1 MWRIMLLLNVSGLSK
16 FYGIHHVFQDVS
28 FKVSSHDRIGIV
40 GVNGAGKTTLF
51 RLLSSNEECDAG
63 IISRGKEVKIAY
75 MEQHS
80 DYTSNKSAIQEVLDV
95 FSQLKILED
104 QIEMITKQLQNSAN
118 DLLIKKHSAMSEQF
132 INLGGLTYKSRARST
147 LLGLGFSENELD
159 LPLCH
164 LSGGQRTRVL
174 LAKILLSGSDLLLL
188 DEPTN
193 HLDIQAVQWL
203 EEFLIGYKGAVLV
216 ISHDRFFLDRICTKI
231 FEMVNGHLD
240 IYNGNYTDYRKQ
252 KAVRQLSLEREY
264 TRKQQE
270 IKRIEGIIE
279 QQRRFN
285 QERNYITI
293 KSKQKQIDKISSE
306 LVAPEQDPQEI
317 HFTFKSC
324 GDCANE
330 VLVAEHISKEFKGTI
345 LFRDIN
351 MFIKRKDRIF
361 LIGPNGC
368 GKTTLLRIL
377 LSMEPA
383 TVGQIIIGSRVKVGY
398 YDQTQS
404 DLTMEKTIFDEI
416 SDTYPS
422 MDNTSVRS
430 ALGAFLFKGD
440 DVYKKI
446 SELSGGERARVSL
459 VKLILSQANF
469 LILDEPTNH
478 LDIES
483 KEILENALE
492 KYDGTL
498 LMVSHDR
505 YFIQKFANKIYEIKD
520 KKIICYEG
528 DYSYYLEKS
537 AQTQIVNVKKKK
549 PGDNSYLMKKAQQAE
564 NRRRQTSIKRIEKE
578 IEKAEADL
586 SVLQEDLEKPEVA
599 GNYVIL
605 IEKTNQISALIEQID
620 ALYEEWE
627 NMSVE

>member
-1 MWRIMLLLNVSGLSK
+1 M
-16 FYGIHHVFQDVS
+16 
-28 FKVSSHDRIGIV
+28 
-40 GVNGAGKTTLF
+40 
-51 RLLSSNEECDAG
+51 
-63 IISRGKEVKIAY
+63 
-75 MEQHS
+75 
-80 DYTSNKSAIQEVLDV
+80 
-95 FSQLKILED
+95 
-104 QIEMITKQLQNSAN
+104 
-118 DLLIKKHSAMSEQF
+118 
-132 INLGGLTYKSRARST
+132 
-147 LLGLGFSENELD
+147 
-159 LPLCH
+159 
-164 LSGGQRTRVL
+164 
-174 LAKILLSGSDLLLL
+174 
-188 DEPTN
+188 
-193 HLDIQAVQWL
+193 
-203 EEFLIGYKGAVLV
+203 
-216 ISHDRFFLDRICTKI
+216 
-231 FEMVNGHLD
+231 
-240 IYNGNYTDYRKQ
+240 
-252 KAVRQLSLEREY
+252 
-264 TRKQQE
+264 
-270 IKRIEGIIE
+270 
-279 QQRRFN
+279 
-285 QERNYITI
+285 
-293 KSKQKQIDKISSE
+293 
-306 LVAPEQDPQEI
+306 VAPEQDPQEI

>member
-252 KAVRQLSLEREY
+252 KAVRQLSLER
-264 TRKQQE
+264 
-270 IKRIEGIIE
+270 
-279 QQRRFN
+279 
-285 QERNYITI
+285 
-293 KSKQKQIDKISSE
+293 
-306 LVAPEQDPQEI
+306 A
-317 HFTFKSC
+317 
-324 GDCANE
+324 
-330 VLVAEHISKEFKGTI
+330 
-345 LFRDIN
+345 
-351 MFIKRKDRIF
+351 
-361 LIGPNGC
+361 
-368 GKTTLLRIL
+368 
-377 LSMEPA
+377 
-383 TVGQIIIGSRVKVGY
+383 
-398 YDQTQS
+398 
-404 DLTMEKTIFDEI
+404 
-416 SDTYPS
+416 
-422 MDNTSVRS
+422 
-430 ALGAFLFKGD
+430 
-440 DVYKKI
+440 
-446 SELSGGERARVSL
+446 
-459 VKLILSQANF
+459 
-469 LILDEPTNH
+469 
-478 LDIES
+478 
-483 KEILENALE
+483 
-492 KYDGTL
+492 
-498 LMVSHDR
+498 
-505 YFIQKFANKIYEIKD
+505 
-520 KKIICYEG
+520 
-528 DYSYYLEKS
+528 
-537 AQTQIVNVKKKK
+537 
-549 PGDNSYLMKKAQQAE
+549 
-564 NRRRQTSIKRIEKE
+564 
-578 IEKAEADL
+578 
-586 SVLQEDLEKPEVA
+586 
-599 GNYVIL
+599 
-605 IEKTNQISALIEQID
+605 
-620 ALYEEWE
+620 
-627 NMSVE
+627 

>member
-51 RLLSSNEECDAG
+51 RLLSSNEECNAG

-498 LMVSHDR
+498 LM
-505 YFIQKFANKIYEIKD
+505 
-520 KKIICYEG
+520 
-528 DYSYYLEKS
+528 
-537 AQTQIVNVKKKK
+537 
-549 PGDNSYLMKKAQQAE
+549 
-564 NRRRQTSIKRIEKE
+564 
-578 IEKAEADL
+578 L
-586 SVLQEDLEKPEVA
+586 S
-599 GNYVIL
+599 L
-605 IEKTNQISALIEQID
+605 IHI
-620 ALYEEWE
+620 
-627 NMSVE
+627 

>member
-51 RLLSSNEECDAG
+51 RLLSSNEECNAG

>member
-1 MWRIMLLLNVSGLSK
+1 MLLLNVSGLSK

-51 RLLSSNEECDAG
+51 RLLSSNEECNAG